1 MNYQNIRQFSKI
13 IDNSITYDD
22 FVDAGKIFKYQPDY
36 IATIWKRWTINPL
49 YFIASHD
56 MGETIFNMILTKL
69 ETEKIL
75 NS

>member
-1 MNYQNIRQFSKI
+1 MKYQDIRQFSKI

-22 FVDAGKIFKYQPDY
+22 FLDAGKLFKYQPDY
-36 IATIWKRWTINPL
+36 IITIWKRWTTNPL
-49 YFIASHD
+49 FFIASHE

-75 NS
+75 KF